1 MVERLP
7 LSLYSCKLLISF
19 ILQSFLEDQSFCGE
33 QLLQQTTPDILHRN
47 MDFAAG
53 FDAAKTRPSSA
64 ETDVCLFGFQPDK

>member
-53 FDAAKTRPSSA
+53 FDAAKLAFDGRNG
-64 ETDVCLFGFQPDK
+64 CLPFHFQPDK